1 MIVCSGPNCQTTV
14 GCQCHGAFGRYQ
26 ITSDAPVVVR
36 KIETAQSRA
45 FAAGRLAGLRE
56 AAALVR
62 GHEEVVSLKT
72 AKRSLDP
79 RSDGNL
85 VGLAYEAAILALAE
99 GKEG

>member
-36 KIETAQSRA
+36 KIETAYDRA

-56 AAALVR
+56 AA
-62 GHEEVVSLKT
+62 EV
-72 AKRSLDP
+72 ARSPDHTLDW
-79 RSDGNL
+79 R
-85 VGLAYEAAILALAE
+85 ARERIAASILALAE